1 MCDICLARIA
11 GELYEAQD
19 HHLRIAAEAF
29 ERDDM
34 VQWQK
39 YQDIAAGI
47 RIAINILM
55 ENDPELRKE

>member
-1 MCDICLARIA
+1 MDDKCLAKIA
-11 GELYEAQD
+11 GELYEARD
-19 HHLRIAAEAF
+19 HHLSLSAEAF

-55 ENDPELRKE
+55 ENDPGLRKE